1 MDSFP
6 QATIAPL
13 LESKSVRLDV
23 LAKDKQGN
31 HYNVEMQV
39 VNNDSISKRLRIYQA
54 SIDLTFFKKGMRYKD
69 AKDTIIIF
77 ICMTSPIKKGLPIY
91 TFKNLCE
98 EDPHIALEDGT
109 LKVIL
114 CPREWRKVQDAKIRA
129 VLKYIYD
136 GIPVDNYTKELD
148 MCVTDIKYDEVISNE
163 SLSYF
168 FKMQD
173 AREEGR
179 EEGICETARNMRAK
193 SFDISLIS
201 EVTGLTIEE
210 IEKL

>member
-1 MDSFP
+1 MEASYRMANGDAIYDKELIQKLKERFRSL
-6 QATIAPL
+6 TIQNDFIFYHVMKNKHLCREL
-13 LESKSVRLDV
+13 LC
-23 LAKDKQGN
+23 
-31 HYNVEMQV
+31 
-39 VNNDSISKRLRIYQA
+39 RI
-54 SIDLTFFKKGMRYKD
+54 LGMRYKD

-179 EEGICETARNMRAK
+179 EEGICETARNMRANNCDATFIAK
-193 SFDISLIS
+193 M
-201 EVTGLTIEE
+201 TGLTIEE
-210 IEKL
+210 IERL